1 MRIAYGI
8 RLLQTLG
15 VTNMSDDDIAT
26 QIVAALQ
33 ATDRLKRKHAP
44 FWNSAKKSS
53 KEMGVFTEVMYRISL
68 DLPNAI
74 DGWNLAE
81 KDPPDIE
88 LTCGPDK
95 LALEITE
102 LVNPK
107 AICAQISGSPSYSM
121 ELVQYGLAEAKARL
135 QKIVSEKEAKILR
148 ALPQYTAAA
157 LLIHTDEPMLSS
169 DMFEGYLLESKSTVY
184 DWIYLLFS
192 YEPAK
197 GECPLVRLQ

>member
-1 MRIAYGI
+1 MSVDEIAA
-8 RLLQTLG
+8 Q
-15 VTNMSDDDIAT
+15 V
-26 QIVAALQ
+26 VAALQ
-33 ATDRLKRKHAP
+33 ATDRLKRKHAS

-53 KEMGVFTEVMYRISL
+53 KEMGVFTEAMYRISL

-74 DGWNLAE
+74 DGWNPVD

-88 LTCGPDK
+88 LTYGSEK

-107 AICAQISGSPSYSM
+107 AISAQIGASPGYSM
-121 ELVQYGLAEAKARL
+121 ELVQYGLAEANARL
-135 QKIVSEKEAKILR
+135 QEIVSDKEAKILR
-148 ALPQYTAAA
+148 VLPQYTAAA

-169 DMFEGYLLESKSTVY
+169 DMFEGYFLESKSNVY